1 MRRTQWI
8 VNVRLL
14 GAAAASGSFLACSG
28 VSRQAGYD
36 TVQQSVGRSVSPAIS
51 AADTTASARTALL
64 AEPLTADAAVK
75 LAMANNRELLA
86 SFEEVGLARGDL
98 VAAGVLPNPNFK
110 GSVRWSDESPGSN
123 PELELT
129 WDVMELL
136 RRSKRRNVASAEMN
150 RVAYQVSDRATA
162 FATEVRTAFYDYQAA
177 EHVRRMRVEVH
188 RAAKASAELLARQ
201 RSSGNISELER
212 ALEQSVYQD
221 ARLDLLRGEA
231 DAIAARANLAGAL
244 GLAAADTTWSIATEL
259 PELPETDP
267 PADTLHAVAMQSR
280 FDLMAARTELDASR
294 REVSYRKSYRL
305 PSFEVGVDAER
316 DFEEEWAYG
325 PVVHMAIPLFD
336 RGQGGVDRAEAR
348 VRQAEHGV
356 ASMETRVRND
366 VVASSERLRAARSI
380 AEVYRDD
387 VIPTRERVVA
397 ESQRHYNYMLVGPM
411 ALLQAKRDE
420 IEAYQKYIE
429 AVRDYWTARAELER
443 AVARP
448 IEELE

>member
-1 MRRTQWI
+1 MATI
-8 VNVRLL
+8 
-14 GAAAASGSFLACSG
+14 AAFAACSG
-28 VSRQAGYD
+28 VSRDAGYQ
-36 TVQQSVGRSVSPAIS
+36 TVQQSVDRAIAPKIS
-51 AADTTASARTALL
+51 SADTATAAKTAILRD
-64 AEPLTADAAVK
+64 PLTADAAVR
-75 LAMANNRELLA
+75 LAMANNPELLA

-110 GSVRWSDESPGSN
+110 GSVRWRDSSPGSN

-136 RRSKRRNVASAEMN
+136 RRSKRRNVVHAEMN
-150 RVAYQVSDRATA
+150 RVAYQVSDRALA
-162 FATEVRTAFYDYQAA
+162 FAADVRTSFYDYQAA
-177 EHVRRMRVEVH
+177 EHVRRMRVEVL
-188 RAAKASAELLARQ
+188 RAAQASADLSSRQ
-201 RSSGNISELER
+201 RSSGNISELEK

-221 ARLDLLRGEA
+221 ARLDLLRSEA
-231 DAIAARANLAGAL
+231 DAIAARTSLAGRL
-244 GLAAADTTWSIATEL
+244 GLAAADTTWSVETEL
-259 PELPETDP
+259 PELPAADP
-267 PADTLHAVAMQSR
+267 SADTLQATALQGR
-280 FDLMAARTELDASR
+280 FDLMAAKTELDASR
-294 REVSYRKSYRL
+294 RDVSYQKSFRI
-305 PSFEVGVDAER
+305 PSLEIGVDAER
-316 DFEEEWAYG
+316 EFEEEWAYG

-336 RGQGGVDRAEAR
+336 RGQGGVDRAQAR

-356 ASMETRVRND
+356 ASLETRVRND
-366 VVASSERLRAARSI
+366 VRGSWERLSAARAI
-380 AEVYRDD
+380 AEMYRDD
-387 VIPTRERVVA
+387 VIPTKEKVVE

>member
-1 MRRTQWI
+1 LATI
-8 VNVRLL
+8 
-14 GAAAASGSFLACSG
+14 AAFAACSG
-28 VSRQAGYD
+28 VSRDAGYQ
-36 TVQQSVGRSVSPAIS
+36 TVQQSVDRAIAPKIS
-51 AADTTASARTALL
+51 SADTAAAAKTAILRDPL
-64 AEPLTADAAVK
+64 AADAAVR

-86 SFEEVGLARGDL
+86 SFEEVGVARGDL

-110 GSVRWSDESPGSN
+110 GSVRWRESSPGTN

-129 WDVMELL
+129 WDVMELI
-136 RRSKRRNVASAEMN
+136 RRSKRRNMANAEMN
-150 RVAYQVSDRATA
+150 RIAYDVSDRALA
-162 FATEVRTAFYDYQAA
+162 FAADVRTAFYDYQAS
-177 EHVRRMRVEVH
+177 EHVRRMRIEVL
-188 RAAKASAELLARQ
+188 RAAKASAELSSRQ

-221 ARLDLLRGEA
+221 ARLDLLRSEA
-231 DAIAARANLAGAL
+231 GAAAARTRLAGAL
-244 GLAAADTTWSIATEL
+244 GIAAADTTWSIVAEL

-267 PADTLHAVAMQSR
+267 PVDTLQVVAMQNR

-294 REVSYRKSYRL
+294 REVSYQKSYRI
-305 PSFEVGVDAER
+305 PSFEIGVDAER

-325 PVVHMAIPLFD
+325 PIVHMAIPLFD

-356 ASMETRVRND
+356 ASMETNVRND
-366 VVASSERLRAARSI
+366 VRAAWEHLRAARGV
-380 AEVYRDD
+380 AELYRDD
-387 VIPTRERVVA
+387 VIPTREKVVA

-411 ALLQAKRDE
+411 TLLQAKRDE
-420 IEAYQKYIE
+420 IEAYQNYIE

>member
-1 MRRTQWI
+1 M
-8 VNVRLL
+8 
-14 GAAAASGSFLACSG
+14 ASVTLVGCSG
-28 VSRQAGYD
+28 VSRDAGYQ
-36 TVQQSVGRSVSPAIS
+36 TVQQSVERSITPKISPADT
-51 AADTTASARTALL
+51 AATARKAMLS
-64 AEPLTADAAVK
+64 EPLTADAAVR

-86 SFEEVGLARGDL
+86 SFEEVGIARGDL

-110 GSVRWSDESPGSN
+110 GSVRWRESSPGSN

-129 WDVMELL
+129 WDVMELI
-136 RRSKRRNVASAEMN
+136 RRSKRRNLANAEMN
-150 RVAYQVSDRATA
+150 RIAYQVSDRALA
-162 FATEVRTAFYDYQAA
+162 FAAEVRTAFYDYQAA
-177 EHVRRMRVEVH
+177 ERVRQMRVEVL
-188 RAAKASAELLARQ
+188 RSAKASADLSSRQ

-231 DAIAARANLAGAL
+231 DATSARMHLARAL
-244 GLAAADTTWSIATEL
+244 GLAAADTTWSVAAEL
-259 PELPETDP
+259 PDLPESDP
-267 PADTLHAVAMQSR
+267 PVDTLQALAMQNR
-280 FDLMAARTELDASR
+280 FDVMAAKTELDASR
-294 REVSYRKSYRL
+294 RDVSYQKSYRI
-305 PSFEVGVDAER
+305 PSFEIGVDAER
-316 DFEEEWAYG
+316 EFEEEWAYG
-325 PVVHMAIPLFD
+325 PIVHLAIPLFD

-356 ASMETRVRND
+356 ASLQTHVRND
-366 VVASSERLRAARSI
+366 VRGSWERLRAARGV
-380 AEVYRDD
+380 AEIYRSD
-387 VIPTRERVVA
+387 VIPTREKVVE

-443 AVARP
+443 AVAQP